1 MIRVE
6 RSLILDFLQA
16 MGKLEG
22 RKAGGGAVN
31 VQTELELERKMETG
45 DEFYKRAVRWWRTV
59 LVPAMVKEPGDVLV
73 VSHGGWIGCV
83 LRDLGRA
90 AKLSVNGRV
99 LNASVT
105 TVEVYA
111 EGRGSIVGY
120 SDVSHLAAAEFT
132 IRENVD
138 IIHVT

>member
-1 MIRVE
+1 
-6 RSLILDFLQA
+6 

-22 RKAGGGAVN
+22 RKAGGGAGN
-31 VQTELELERKMETG
+31 VQTELELERKLETG
-45 DEFYKRAVRWWRTV
+45 DEFYKRAVGWWRAV
-59 LVPAMVKEPGDVLV
+59 LVPAMVKEPGDVVV

-105 TVEVYA
+105 TVQVSA
-111 EGRGSIVGY
+111 GKRGTIVGY
-120 SDVSHLAAAEFT
+120 SDVAHLATAEFT
-132 IRENVD
+132 ARDNVD
-138 IIHVT
+138 IMST